1 MTSAK
6 PLVYAVSD
14 SVGETAE
21 MVVKAAISQF
31 GSQAFETHRNSHV
44 GSVSAI
50 EEIFR
55 QISLS
60 GRRCLVCHTFVSQ
73 ELRQATLE
81 FGQQFGIGTVDLLGP
96 ILGAVEA
103 FSGLKPELKPG
114 LVHRLDEDYFR
125 RIEAVEF
132 SVKYDDGKDSAGIV
146 LADLVLVGVSR
157 TSKTPLSMFLAHK
170 MVKVANVPLVP
181 ELAPPPELFQV
192 PGRKIFGLVI
202 DPFKLNRIRQE
213 RLRVLGIGEASDYAD
228 MARIEQE
235 LAYAQTIMRRLHC
248 QVLDVSNKAIEETA
262 NLVLEMLRSAP

>member
-1 MTSAK
+1 VTALK

-14 SVGETAE
+14 SVGDTAE

-44 GSVSAI
+44 VSVAAI
-50 EEIFR
+50 EDLFR
-55 QISLS
+55 QIGLS
-60 GRRCLVCHTFVSQ
+60 RRRSLVCHTFVSQ
-73 ELRQATLE
+73 ELRQAALE
-81 FGQQFGIGTVDLLGP
+81 FGQQFGVGTVDLLGP

-103 FSGLKPELKPG
+103 LSGLKPELKPG
-114 LVHRLDEDYFR
+114 LVHKLDEDYFR

-132 SVKYDDGKDSAGIV
+132 SVKYDDGKDCAGIL
-146 LADLVLVGVSR
+146 LADIVLVGVSR

-170 MVKVANVPLVP
+170 MMKVANVPLVP
-181 ELAPPPELFQV
+181 ELLPPAELFEIS
-192 PGRKIFGLVI
+192 GRKIFGLVI

-213 RLRVLGIGEASDYAD
+213 RLRVLGIEETSDYAD
-228 MARIEQE
+228 MARIGQE

-262 NLVLEMLRSAP
+262 NFVLEMVRNSH